1 MNRPTP
7 VEFDGETLG
16 DEELERIADLMTA
29 VNAQWAPDDPPV
41 SLEWARA
48 DLLRGNELFEIRRL
62 LVEQAGRVVGLA
74 SIDLEQ
80 AEANRHIAE
89 LYIDV
94 HPDFLRR
101 GVGTALT
108 AAAVRIAREEGRTSL
123 APWGPNTEASHAF
136 WGRLD
141 LPEVLA
147 DRDSRVTVADI
158 DADLM
163 HRWRTRSRARELGY
177 ELRSWVSP
185 CPDEFMPL
193 YVATQLGMN
202 DAPLD
207 DLDMAHPDI
216 DEAWN
221 RARERRNARR
231 NAVIR
236 VIAAVSPDGEPAG
249 MTEVIVSSHRPWY
262 VLQQGTTT
270 LAAHRGQGLGRWLK
284 AEMYFQLREHHPEAQ
299 IIETGNAA
307 SNAPMLA
314 INNEMGFR
322 VHVPHTIRQ
331 ADVDVVAAALER
343 LGSLD
348 PAES

>member
-1 MNRPTP
+1 

-16 DEELERIADLMTA
+16 GDELERIADLMTA

-41 SLEWARA
+41 TVEWARA
-48 DLLRGNELFEIRRL
+48 DLLGGNELFEIRRL
-62 LVEQAGRVVGLA
+62 LVEQDGRVVGLA

-80 AEANRHIAE
+80 SGANRHIAE
-89 LYIDV
+89 LCIDV

-101 GVGTALT
+101 GVGTAL
-108 AAAVRIAREEGRTSL
+108 AVAAVRIARDEERTSL
-123 APWGPNTEASHAF
+123 APWSPSTEASRAF
-136 WGRLD
+136 WDRLD

-158 DADLM
+158 DAELM
-163 HRWRTRSRARELGY
+163 HRWRTRSRARERGY

-185 CPDEFMPL
+185 CPDELMPL
-193 YVATQLGMN
+193 YVATQHGMN

-231 NAVIR
+231 GAVIR

-249 MTEVIVSSHRPWY
+249 MTEVIVSGHKPWY

-284 AEMYFQLREHHPEAQ
+284 AEMYYQLLDHHPEAR

-314 INNEMGFR
+314 INYEMGFR
-322 VHVPHTIRQ
+322 VHIPHTIRQ

-343 LGSLD
+343 LGTLGPVQS
-348 PAES
+348 